1 MSNRQYNNI
10 EDTIRN
16 WLAQNLSFIAPEL
29 SLIRTEF
36 PLPDHIGS
44 KGFIDIL
51 AKDVFN
57 NFVIIEVKRAN
68 NSARDTITE
77 ILKYHAL
84 IKQKYKAKDGEIRII
99 IISTHWSE
107 IIRAFSELVNNTTY
121 AIKGYKIEIDPVS
134 FIPYSIEEQQALPPN
149 IFDRHFPRTYS
160 LNLFYTKEKRELF
173 RQTFESLC
181 AQAHISDYVMIY
193 MDSTHKIIYPYASVF
208 TWQKMSDT
216 ELIKKIGLITGNTFE
231 NETDSYET
239 KEEYT
244 QHLEEELIIA
254 LCKKANYDA
263 SEAGYPE
270 KFDAELSAGN
280 WMIPT
285 IYKYGIFADDPRY
298 NNEMLISEIKGLDGN
313 SYERYSFIGESS
325 QEKRII
331 EALEK
336 SINCLSNT
344 EAWYQLRGLL

>member
-149 IFDRHFPRTYS
+149 IFDRHFPDR
-160 LNLFYTKEKRELF
+160 K
-173 RQTFESLC
+173 
-181 AQAHISDYVMIY
+181 
-193 MDSTHKIIYPYASVF
+193 SVV
-208 TWQKMSDT
+208 
-216 ELIKKIGLITGNTFE
+216 
-231 NETDSYET
+231 
-239 KEEYT
+239 
-244 QHLEEELIIA
+244 
-254 LCKKANYDA
+254 
-263 SEAGYPE
+263 
-270 KFDAELSAGN
+270 
-280 WMIPT
+280 
-285 IYKYGIFADDPRY
+285 
-298 NNEMLISEIKGLDGN
+298 
-313 SYERYSFIGESS
+313 
-325 QEKRII
+325 
-331 EALEK
+331 
-336 SINCLSNT
+336 
-344 EAWYQLRGLL
+344 

>member
-107 IIRAFSELVNNTTY
+107 IIRAF
-121 AIKGYKIEIDPVS
+121 
-134 FIPYSIEEQQALPPN
+134 
-149 IFDRHFPRTYS
+149 
-160 LNLFYTKEKRELF
+160 LNLSITRPMQLK
-173 RQTFESLC
+173 
-181 AQAHISDYVMIY
+181 D
-193 MDSTHKIIYPYASVF
+193 
-208 TWQKMSDT
+208 
-216 ELIKKIGLITGNTFE
+216 IK
-231 NETDSYET
+231 S
-239 KEEYT
+239 
-244 QHLEEELIIA
+244 
-254 LCKKANYDA
+254 
-263 SEAGYPE
+263 
-270 KFDAELSAGN
+270 
-280 WMIPT
+280 
-285 IYKYGIFADDPRY
+285 
-298 NNEMLISEIKGLDGN
+298 
-313 SYERYSFIGESS
+313 
-325 QEKRII
+325 
-331 EALEK
+331 K
-336 SINCLSNT
+336 SIRSHLS
-344 EAWYQLRGLL
+344 LIP